1 MIGSEFV
8 AKAPADGY
16 TLLFTTPNH
25 TINAAFRATM
35 PYDTEK
41 DLLPVS
47 IAGQVPMLLVSHPSA
62 PFDTFKGFIDYA
74 RKNPG
79 KLNSSSAGNGTLPHV
94 MMELLML
101 KTGIQVTNVP
111 YRGAAPALADLV
123 AGQVQLKLDT
133 YATAGQFIADHKLNA
148 LAITSLTRSKLLPD
162 VPTVA
167 ENGLPGF
174 EGYLWMGLVAP
185 AGTPKAVIDKLA
197 AASNRAVQSTEL
209 RERFD
214 KEGIDPVGNT
224 PAEFRALVTRE
235 IAQWRDLAKATKITV
250 D

>member
-1 MIGSEFV
+1 
-8 AKAPADGY
+8 
-16 TLLFTTPNH
+16 
-25 TINAAFRATM
+25 M

-41 DLLPVS
+41 DLVPVA
-47 IAGQVPMLLVSHPSA
+47 IAGRVPMLLVSHPSL
-62 PFDTFKGFIDYA
+62 PFDTFPGFIDYA
-74 RKNPG
+74 RSNPG

-94 MMELLML
+94 MMELLL
-101 KTGIQVTNVP
+101 LRTGIQVTNVP

-133 YATAGQFIADHKLNA
+133 YATAGQFVAERKLNA
-148 LAITSLTRSKLLPD
+148 LAITSLARSKLLPN

-185 AGTPKAVIDKLA
+185 AGAPGMVLDRLA
-197 AASNRAVQSTEL
+197 AASKRALRTPEL
-209 RERFD
+209 LERFD
-214 KEGIDPVGNT
+214 KEGIEPVGGT
-224 PAEFRALVTRE
+224 PEEFRALVARE
-235 IAQWRDLAKATKITV
+235 IAQWRELAKATKIAV